1 MFSKEGFM
9 IRKITQ
15 TMLLIFVL
23 TACGSP
29 TALPPAARTA
39 PAQPAQ
45 PVLVASPMPTLIP
58 AAATPG
64 KPVEDPVELML
75 FSHTRWSSLGADYT
89 ITDYAGDPANT
100 PVMTTRTQVWLEQPG
115 KGRLLSGPIGGAPV
129 SIWLG
134 DGKQYQST
142 GELIM
147 DLPDLAGLV
156 LNPPPPGSD
165 TVYPHPLAGLLGSRL
180 GDYIFS
186 TPLAQRGGEYRLV
199 GREELAGRPVVV
211 VEYFRDINDQVID
224 RFWIDSATG
233 VILRAINFGKGGGG
247 VMTSQIVATQVQFDI
262 DLDDSLFVLGSE
274 LPAQFSPGP

>member
-1 MFSKEGFM
+1 MFSSEGFM
-9 IRKITQ
+9 IRKTPQ
-15 TMLLIFVL
+15 FMLLIFVL
-23 TACGSP
+23 AACGRS
-29 TALPPAARTA
+29 TALPPAARTT
-39 PAQPAQ
+39 PVQPAQ
-45 PVLVASPMPTLIP
+45 PVLVASPMPTLFP

-75 FSHTRWSSLGADYT
+75 FSHTRWSSLWADYT
-89 ITDYAGDPANT
+89 ITEYAGDPANT

-115 KGRLLSGPIGGAPV
+115 KGRLLSGPLDGAPV

-134 DGKQYQST
+134 DGEQYQST
-142 GELIM
+142 GEPIM

-165 TVYPHPLAGLLGSRL
+165 TIYPYPMAGLLGSRL

-186 TPLAQRGGEYRLV
+186 TPLAQRGGDYRLV
-199 GREELAGRPVVV
+199 GREELAGRTVLV
-211 VEYFRDINDQVID
+211 VEYFRDLNDQVID
-224 RFWIDSATG
+224 RFWIDSAAG

-247 VMTSQIVATQVQFDI
+247 VMTSQIEAAQIQFDI